1 MLRPKPLNM
10 DSNVFDPYNVI
21 GLAKAHYTH
30 PVARFD
36 PVLQQNCL
44 ISKVIVSSSNHV
56 PGGLGLWSDENGFK
70 ADSQITVMGIE
81 KNCVIS
87 TDKLRSLLR

>member
-10 DSNVFDPYNVI
+10 DNVFDPYNVI
-21 GLAKAHYTH
+21 GLAKATYTH

-36 PVLQQNCL
+36 PILQQNCL
-44 ISKVIVSSSNHV
+44 NSKVLVSSSIHV
-56 PGGLGLWSDENGFK
+56 PGGLELLSDGNGFK

-81 KNCVIS
+81 KNCVI
-87 TDKLRSLLR
+87 TTEKLRSLLR